1 MKEKIKKYRFMIPS
15 LLFMTIMSILPLL
28 FGLIYMDK
36 VKNIIFEI
44 FTLVL
49 LIIEMILL
57 IIVVVQIIFSILD
70 VYKKD

>member
-36 VKNIIFEI
+36 VKNIIFEY
-44 FTLVL
+44 FTLL
-49 LIIEMILL
+49 LLRK
-57 IIVVVQIIFSILD
+57 S
-70 VYKKD
+70 